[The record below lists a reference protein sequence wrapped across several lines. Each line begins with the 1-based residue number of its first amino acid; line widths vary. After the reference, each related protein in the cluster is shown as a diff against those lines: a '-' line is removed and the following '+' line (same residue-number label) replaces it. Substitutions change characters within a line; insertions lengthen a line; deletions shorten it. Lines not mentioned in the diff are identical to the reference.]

1 MRNGGG
7 FVARWGWVFL
17 CLFGALGLMA
27 GGWFFI
33 QAHPTVP
40 VQVSGRIA
48 DYERITAGSSYL
60 RNELRLA
67 DDSHTYIV
75 ITSQFQPALP
85 AQLFQ
90 NGRAVLW
97 VDQGTPNVVA
107 ITLYDQNDANPVTS
121 TTPAY
126 VDPALAM
133 QSNQQMAELIS
144 AVSIVLLLAALGWGI
159 LLLRSQR
166 RSRAIPAPASAARY
180 AQPGGRR

>member
-1 MRNGGG
+1 MRSGGG
-7 FVARWGWVFL
+7 FVGRWGWVIL

-40 VQVSGRIA
+40 VQITGRIV
-48 DYERITAGSSYL
+48 DYERITSGSTYL

-67 DDSHTYIV
+67 NDSHTYIV
-75 ITSQFQPALP
+75 ITTQFQPALP
-85 AQLFQ
+85 TQLFQ
-90 NGRAVLW
+90 NGRAVVW

-107 ITLYDQNDANPVTS
+107 ITLYDQNDANPVTF

-126 VDPALAM
+126 DHPTLAM
-133 QSNQQMAELIS
+133 QTNQQTAELIS
-144 AVSIVLLLAALGWGI
+144 AVSIVLLLAALGWGMV
-159 LLLRSQR
+159 LLRAQR
-166 RSRAIPAPASAARY
+166 RPPRAAPPASMMRY